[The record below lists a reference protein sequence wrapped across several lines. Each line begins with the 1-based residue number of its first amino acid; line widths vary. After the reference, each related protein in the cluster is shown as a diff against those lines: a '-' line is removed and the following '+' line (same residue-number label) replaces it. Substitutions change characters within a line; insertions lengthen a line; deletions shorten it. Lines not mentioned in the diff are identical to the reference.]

1 MEVFV
6 RVTESETSLDMLDAF
21 CTLFNHES
29 PCSYIIP
36 VAENFRGK
44 GFIYS
49 NGNTIKVSLFFLER
63 WKENVFMAIKMNSCF
78 MFFLFILVGFLIQ

>member
-6 RVTESETSLDMLDAF
+6 RLTESEISLDMLDAF

-29 PCSYIIP
+29 PCSYIVP
-36 VAENFRGK
+36 VLENFRGK

-63 WKENVFMAIKMNSCF
+63 WKENVFM
-78 MFFLFILVGFLIQ
+78 VH